1 MSDIVVLEEEQ
12 PRKRS
17 KVPGSVR
24 AGTPNKYTR
33 EMKEAMFAGAENG
46 VAGNLSVPCKG
57 VPRRGAL
64 QFR

>member
-17 KVPGSVR
+17 KMPGSVG

-33 EMKEAMFAGAENG
+33 EMKEAMFAGAENSIH
-46 VAGNLSVPCKG
+46 AN
-57 VPRRGAL
+57 
-64 QFR
+64 

>member
-17 KVPGSVR
+17 KVPGSGRR

-33 EMKEAMFAGAENG
+33 EMKEAMFAGAENSIH
-46 VAGNLSVPCKG
+46 AKDPNNKMLPA
-57 VPRRGAL
+57 R
-64 QFR
+64 